1 MSQAWQGQDTRTQQV
16 EGTTNYRRSL
26 KPDFLSD
33 LFTDGTQLMDVRDG
47 IVSD

>member
-1 MSQAWQGQDTRTQQV
+1 MELKVPRT
-16 EGTTNYRRSL
+16 NRRSL
-26 KPDFLSD
+26 KPDFLGD